1 MSNIITRDYNG
12 LDTTFPVRIVEL
24 NGQPWFVARDVLRA
38 LGMVLTTRNGQPV
51 SVTNFLKPLAEDE
64 KTEVRKSDGGF
75 ENLFITAG
83 QYRAHLVSESGLYKL
98 VMRSDKPQARLFQDW
113 VTRDVLPAIR
123 KDGAYIMGEE
133 KVASGELSE
142 EEFVLKAISILQKK
156 VDRLKEENKQLT
168 VENKVMSDEL
178 NILTV
183 DEYRALSHLYLT
195 KPQKAKLS
203 RYAKSYCLSKGI
215 KVTKQERFMP
225 GLDII
230 TSVNVYPREALDHA
244 ALVMGL

>member
-1 MSNIITRDYNG
+1 MSNIITRDFAILGN
-12 LDTTFPVRIVEL
+12 TFPIRIVQL
-24 NGQPWFVARDVLRA
+24 NGQPWFVGKDVVNA
-38 LGMVLTTRNGQPV
+38 LGLSAKNGMHYRKLNADEECKVNRTALGLNPG
-51 SVTNFLKPLAEDE
+51 KPM
-64 KTEVRKSDGGF
+64 S
-75 ENLFITAG
+75 
-83 QYRAHLVSESGLYKL
+83 LVSESGLYKL

-168 VENKVMSDEL
+168 IENEAMSEEL

-183 DEYRALSHLYLT
+183 DEYRALSPPDHEQ
-195 KPQKAKLS
+195 PRDCRVA
-203 RYAKSYCLSKGI
+203 
-215 KVTKQERFMP
+215 
-225 GLDII
+225 GL
-230 TSVNVYPREALDHA
+230 PPRQREANHRDLGFQGFGDFYSD
-244 ALVMGL
+244 